1 MTNPLEYTD
10 EVNPS
15 WSETAVNTF
24 TVAAVPDAE
33 NPVVLDL
40 DGRCPRCNDSMTHTH
55 WLIAFSGVSGMERSD
70 ALRAVE
76 ALRASGVL
84 HEPLLPTEFSVQCSC
99 GATHP
104 DPLGRE
110 GLHGCGAM
118 WKMRFEAVD
127 EEAM

>member
-1 MTNPLEYTD
+1 MAEPLEYTD

-24 TVAAVPDAE
+24 EVAAVPDDE
-33 NPVVLDL
+33 DPVVLDL
-40 DGRCPRCNDSMTHTH
+40 DGRCPRCNDAMTHTH
-55 WLIAFSGVSGMERSD
+55 WLIAFTGVSAMDRDE
-70 ALRAVE
+70 ALHAVE

-84 HEPLLPTEFSVQCSC
+84 DKPLLPTEFSVQCSC
-99 GATHP
+99 QARHP

-110 GLHGCGAM
+110 GLHGCGAL